1 MTFRFFLLIQA
12 VILPMAMT
20 AQEVF
25 SLEECLDYAVE
36 HNQSLQKDRLGLETA
51 NLAKKE
57 VVGSLLPQISA
68 SAGITDNIQ
77 KTTFAMPN
85 FVNSMMPESMQDP
98 NAPKYMTVTMGM
110 DYSANWGASVA
121 QQVLNFSLFNAVNIA
136 NQSQKMAE
144 LGVEMT
150 TQDVIAQTTFL
161 YYNVQV
167 LEYAMTQFESSIS
180 LLDRTLGILQ
190 ANMDNGLMRKV
201 DADRVRVSR
210 TNLETQRG
218 SMEQALELQKKLLKL
233 QMGFPMAQEIEVAE
247 LDTEAIEQM
256 LSATAVQ
263 EFDIDRLP
271 AFRMLKQQQG
281 MLELQRK
288 SAVYA
293 NLPVITF
300 VGNYSMN
307 YMGDDFKG
315 ETFHHFPVSMLS
327 LNLKMPIF
335 TGLSNSAKLRKA
347 KLELLKSDHDEQAM
361 TESLSMNWAT
371 ASGQLEQQL
380 KTVRAQK
387 ENKQLAQDVFDVTEV
402 NFTEGIASLSD
413 LLNAQS
419 QLIQSQMNYVNA
431 LNSSVQAYIDLKK
444 ANGTVFELKK

>member
-1 MTFRFFLLIQA
+1 MAFRRLFLLLAGMLPIA
-12 VILPMAMT
+12 VAG
-20 AQEVF
+20 QETF
-25 SLEECLDYAVE
+25 TLESCLDYAVE
-36 HNQSLQKDRLGLETA
+36 HNQSIQKDKLGLETA
-51 NLAKKE
+51 NLARKE

-98 NAPKYMTVTMGM
+98 NAAKYMTVTMGM

-121 QQVLNFSLFNAVNIA
+121 QQVVNFALFNALNIA
-136 NQSQKMAE
+136 EQSQKMAE
-144 LGVEMT
+144 LGVDMT
-150 TQDVIAQTTFL
+150 TQDVIAQTTLL

-167 LEYAMTQFESSIS
+167 LEYAMTQFDSSIA
-180 LLDRTLGILQ
+180 LLDRTLGILK

-201 DADRVRVSR
+201 DADRVQVSK

-233 QMGFPMAQEIEVAE
+233 QMGFPMAQEMAVTD
-247 LDTEAIEQM
+247 LDTDEIEKM
-256 LSATAVQ
+256 LSTTTLQ
-263 EFDIDRLP
+263 EFSIDRLP
-271 AFRMLKQQQG
+271 AFQMMKQQQG

-293 NLPVITF
+293 SLPVITF

-315 ETFHHFPVSMLS
+315 ETFHHFPVSMIS

-335 TGLSNSAKLRKA
+335 TGLSNTAKLRKA
-347 KLELLKSDHDEQAM
+347 KVELLKSSHDEQAM
-361 TESLSMNWAT
+361 TESLNMNWAV

-380 KTVRAQK
+380 KTVKAQK

-402 NFTEGIASLSD
+402 NFSEGIASLSD

-444 ANGTVFELKK
+444 ADGTVYELKK

>member
-1 MTFRFFLLIQA
+1 
-12 VILPMAMT
+12 MAMT

>member
-271 AFRMLKQQQG
+271 AFRMLKQQQD

>member
-167 LEYAMTQFESSIS
+167 LEYAMTQFENSIS

>member
-1 MTFRFFLLIQA
+1 
-12 VILPMAMT
+12 MAMT

-167 LEYAMTQFESSIS
+167 LEYAMTQFENSIS

-210 TNLETQRG
+210 TNLETQHG

-293 NLPVITF
+293 SLPVITF

>member
-1 MTFRFFLLIQA
+1 
-12 VILPMAMT
+12 MAMT

-256 LSATAVQ
+256 LSTTAVQ

>member
-1 MTFRFFLLIQA
+1 
-12 VILPMAMT
+12 MAMT

-85 FVNSMMPESMQDP
+85 FVNRMMPESMQDP

>member
-1 MTFRFFLLIQA
+1 MT
-12 VILPMAMT
+12 MT

-51 NLAKKE
+51 NLAKNE

-110 DYSANWGASVA
+110 DYSANWGASVV

>member
-1 MTFRFFLLIQA
+1 
-12 VILPMAMT
+12 MAMT

-167 LEYAMTQFESSIS
+167 LEYAMTQFENSIS

>member
-1 MTFRFFLLIQA
+1 MLACMLAGMMPTA
-12 VILPMAMT
+12 VAG
-20 AQEVF
+20 QEVF
-25 SLEECLDYAVE
+25 SLEKCLDYAVE

-51 NLAKKE
+51 NLARKE

-85 FVNSMMPESMQDP
+85 FVNSMMPESMRDP

-136 NQSQKMAE
+136 GQSQKMAE

-150 TQDVIAQTTFL
+150 TQDVIAQTTLL

-167 LEYAMTQFESSIS
+167 LEFAMTQFDSSIA
-180 LLDRTLGILQ
+180 LLDRTLGILK

-201 DADRVRVSR
+201 DADRVKVSK

-218 SMEQALELQKKLLKL
+218 SMDQALELQKKLLKL
-233 QMGFPMAQEIEVAE
+233 QMGFPMAQEIAVAE
-247 LDTEAIEQM
+247 LDTEAVEQM
-256 LSATAVQ
+256 LSATTVQ

-293 NLPVITF
+293 SLPVITF

-335 TGLSNSAKLRKA
+335 TGMSNSAKLRKA
-347 KLELLKSDHDEQAM
+347 KVELLKSGHDEQAM
-361 TESLSMNWAT
+361 TESLSMNWAV

-380 KTVRAQK
+380 QTVMAQK
-387 ENKQLAQDVFDVTEV
+387 ENKQLAQEVFDVTEV
-402 NFTEGIASLSD
+402 NFAEGIASLSD

-444 ANGTVFELKK
+444 ANGTVNELKK